1 MSLDYPDFGESIA
14 VHDALIEEFGGTMG
28 MRDEGAL
35 APAFVRPELGYYDG
49 LIGAAA
55 LLESCANSDPCVDG
69 TGAPSPLPA
78 GKPG

>member
-1 MSLDYPDFGESIA
+1 
-14 VHDALIEEFGGTMG
+14 MG

-55 LLESCANSDPCVDG
+55 LLESLCQQ
-69 TGAPSPLPA
+69 
-78 GKPG
+78 

>member
-1 MSLDYPDFGESIA
+1 MSLDCPESGEASA
-14 VHDALIEEFGGTMG
+14 VHDALFEEFGGTVG

-35 APAFVRPELGYYDG
+35 ASAFVRPELGYYDG

-55 LLESCANSDPCVDG
+55 LLESFANSDSCVDG

-78 GKPG
+78 GEPG